1 MDVPVRETRFLPAV
15 ANAISEWFPMLRGRS
30 IAVAD
35 ATITRENVPTLPL
48 VAVVFISSTGNQL
61 LRTYSERFE
70 IVDAFAV
77 QFWMKPERYTDSNGN
92 ETPFWSYYPYEY
104 IRDKLLSN
112 LVRWPAAN
120 GRPEHIAYRGMN
132 VQADA
137 MAVTL
142 TFHFAATFT
151 WCADVN
157 ETGEPFTIDWRL
169 CTPKACVVDECVEEE
184 VDECHPCP

>member
-1 MDVPVRETRFLPAV
+1 MDALVKETRFLPAL
-15 ANAISEWFPMLRGRS
+15 ANAIAEWFPLLKGRS

-48 VAVVFISSTGNQL
+48 VAVVFISSTGDQL
-61 LRTYSERFE
+61 RRSYSEQFKIIDE
-70 IVDAFAV
+70 FAV
-77 QFWMKPERYTDSNGN
+77 QFWMKPERYTDAHGN

-112 LVRWPAAN
+112 LVRWQAPN
-120 GRPEHIAYRGMN
+120 RENIAYRGMN

-142 TFHFAATFT
+142 TFHFAATFD

-157 ETGEPFTIDWRL
+157 ETGVPFRIDFNL
-169 CTPKACVVDECVEEE
+169 CTPKACVIEDCVEPEKDEC
-184 VDECHPCP
+184 DPCP

>member
-1 MDVPVRETRFLPAV
+1 MDAQVKEKRFLPAL
-15 ANAISEWFPMLRGRS
+15 ANAIADWFPLLRGRS

-48 VAVVFISSTGNQL
+48 VAVVFVASVGEQLRRSQSSQFKVTD
-61 LRTYSERFE
+61 S
-70 IVDAFAV
+70 FAV
-77 QFWMKPERYTDSNGN
+77 QFWMKPERYTDSHGN

-112 LVRWPAAN
+112 LVRWPTPN
-120 GRPEHIAYRGMN
+120 GEHIAYLGMN

-142 TFHFAATFT
+142 TFHFAATFD
-151 WCADVN
+151 WCADDN
-157 ETGEPFTIDWRL
+157 ETGEPFTIDFRL
-169 CTPKACVVDECVEEE
+169 CTPEACVIEDCEPEPQECN
-184 VDECHPCP
+184 PFP

>member
-1 MDVPVRETRFLPAV
+1 MDAPVKEKRLLPAV
-15 ANAISEWFPMLRGRS
+15 ANAIAEWFPLLKGRS

-48 VAVVFISSTGNQL
+48 VAVVFIASKGDQL
-61 LRTYSERFE
+61 RQSYSEQFKME
-70 IVDAFAV
+70 DDFAV
-77 QFWMKPERYTDSNGN
+77 QFWMKPERYTDAHGN

-112 LVRWPAAN
+112 LVRWQTPN
-120 GRPEHIAYRGMN
+120 KERIAYRGMN

-142 TFHFAATFT
+142 TFHFCATFQ
-151 WCADVN
+151 WCAEHN
-157 ETGEPFTIDWRL
+157 ETGEPFRIDFRL
-169 CTPKACVVDECVEEE
+169 CTPAPCVIEDCEPEPEACN
-184 VDECHPCP
+184 PCP